1 MGRRAG
7 GDAGLAARGLS
18 VKVQVR
24 SGYLGAHVSMFGIV
38 VASMFMGLVAP
49 TVMWLATTA
58 IVIVYGEETTP

>member
-1 MGRRAG
+1 M
-7 GDAGLAARGLS
+7 
-18 VKVQVR
+18 KVRVR

-49 TVMWLATTA
+49 TVIWLATTA